1 MQQKREVKLVV
12 ITRLAPEE
20 GNALRERFLKS
31 ELASRARIVDVE
43 FRKEDVGKWRS
54 FVESRAVDIF
64 FVGAMLSIPLYVEMD
79 IWSL

>member
-31 ELASRARIVDVE
+31 ELASRAGIVDVE

-54 FVESRAVDIF
+54 FVESGAVDIF

-79 IWSL
+79 I